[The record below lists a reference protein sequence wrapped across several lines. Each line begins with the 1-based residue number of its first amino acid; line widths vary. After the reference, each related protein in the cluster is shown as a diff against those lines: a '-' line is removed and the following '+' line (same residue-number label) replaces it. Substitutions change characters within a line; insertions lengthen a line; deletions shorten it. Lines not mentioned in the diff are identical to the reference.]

1 MYGPVTRDWE
11 MGRGSFEKVDE
22 RSIDDLL
29 VLRLWLRLI
38 PFL

>member
-11 MGRGSFEKVDE
+11 VSRDSFEEVDE

-29 VLRLWLRLI
+29 VL
-38 PFL
+38 